1 VPEKGGSFGE
11 MKCES
16 LAEAKQVVTS
26 IPTSSQAPQHR
37 SIPMFLPTWISPGAR
52 EKGAMEIVTRDKFL
66 KTNIPLW
73 LDFVT
78 FKPLAILLGIGAVAT
93 FTMNIYVSTVL
104 AIGAGYYYSGFVWR
118 TFFIE
123 KFLKKRWL
131 YEGT

>member
-1 VPEKGGSFGE
+1 

-26 IPTSSQAPQHR
+26 IPKSSQTLPHR
-37 SIPMFLPTWISPGAR
+37 SIPMFLPTSVSEGAQ
-52 EKGAMEIVTRDKFL
+52 EKGAAEITTRQKFL
-66 KTNIPLW
+66 NTSIPLW

-78 FKPLAILLGIGAVAT
+78 YKPLAILLGIGAVAT
-93 FTMNIYVSTVL
+93 FTVNVYVSSLL
-104 AIGAGYYYSGFVWR
+104 AIGAGYYYGGYVWR
-118 TFFIE
+118 TFFID